1 MNFEKVKSKNI
12 LVAGGAG
19 FIGVNLTSKLLELGA
34 NVRSTYFNKQAAVKY
49 DRVEYVKADLR
60 IALDCERVCSDIDY
74 VFMCAANSSGA
85 AVIENEPLTHL
96 TPNIIMNAQMLSAA
110 YSKKVEKFIFISSNT
125 VYPVSKKPMAE
136 TDVDFSFFE
145 KYYIVGWMKMFSEIM
160 CGMYADHIK
169 NKMNTLVVRPGNI
182 YGPFDKYGWEESKV
196 IAALVRRFAE
206 KQNPLDVW
214 GDGKEIKDFIYISDF
229 IDGLIEAAFV
239 DGLVS
244 PVNIAS
250 GQEVT
255 INDVIDCL
263 QKITGGSTE
272 INYKSGMP
280 SMIPVRSIDINK
292 AKNKLD
298 WEPKIN
304 LTEGLT
310 KTLEWYRNFYK

>member
-12 LVAGGAG
+12 LVTGGAG
-19 FIGVNLTSKLLELGA
+19 FIGVNLTSKLFELGA
-34 NVRSTYFNKQAAVKY
+34 NVRSTYFNKQPAVKY
-49 DRVEYVKADLR
+49 DGVEYVKADLT
-60 IALDCERVCSDIDY
+60 IALDCEKVCNDIDY

-110 YSKKVEKFIFISSNT
+110 YSKKVKKFVFISSNT
-125 VYPVSKKPMAE
+125 VYPVSKNAMVE

-145 KYYIVGWMKMFSEIM
+145 KYYIVGWMKVFSEIM
-160 CGMYADHIK
+160 CGMYSDHIK

-206 KQNPLDVW
+206 KQDPVDVW
-214 GDGKEIKDFIYISDF
+214 GDGKDIKDFIYISDF
-229 IDGLIEAAFV
+229 IDGLIEASFAES
-239 DGLVS
+239 LVS

-250 GQEVT
+250 GKEVT
-255 INDVIDCL
+255 INNVIDCL
-263 QKITGGSTE
+263 QKITGGTTQ

-292 AKNKLD
+292 AKNNLD
-298 WEPKIN
+298 WVPKIS

-310 KTLEWYRNFYK
+310 KTLEWYRNFHK